1 MHREPQYKFSK
12 HHPLKIQHFVESF
25 TQDNNTLCYVT
36 SKWLVSVLICKGNA
50 TFHPECSFGD
60 LSCVEGFWKSVDG
73 IQEEAW
79 VVCSFGFFCCPL
91 SSCCHC
97 HSKDVCLLT
106 QQLLFLFFYNLLL
119 QMCINFNHII
129 HVPNRCLAW
138 KRQLSIKLK
147 RKCQF
152 VTLDF
157 HSHSRAEIIKWPWA
171 VLAFQILIK
180 WDFTSTRK
188 IWSQCSSQF
197 CRLNIGYPGGG

>member
-1 MHREPQYKFSK
+1 M
-12 HHPLKIQHFVESF
+12 
-25 TQDNNTLCYVT
+25 
-36 SKWLVSVLICKGNA
+36 
-50 TFHPECSFGD
+50 
-60 LSCVEGFWKSVDG
+60 DG

-106 QQLLFLFFYNLLL
+106 QQLLFLFFYSLLL

-138 KRQLSIKLK
+138 KRQLLIRLK
-147 RKCQF
+147 RKCQS

-157 HSHSRAEIIKWPWA
+157 HSHSRTNGHGLYLLFKFLPSEISLP
-171 VLAFQILIK
+171 
-180 WDFTSTRK
+180 
-188 IWSQCSSQF
+188 
-197 CRLNIGYPGGG
+197 PGKEYDLDAHLSFGDLTLDIREEGK